1 MATKKR
7 WVELDEYSDTQIDGA
22 KLSRDIQRVLVELES
37 KGFDLVAITPVLSGQ
52 YGYADYSGGGIGT
65 ASTCASWGFSVT
77 SGVTVTARK
86 VPKSARPFPAS
97 QRRGGRLPGLCGSIL
112 REGRPR
118 DHTRG
123 VPLNRAGMTSRRR
136 RREPAVA

>member
-1 MATKKR
+1 MIKTIWVSAQFQRKGRWEEYKAATGEVKKGFFGAKPVMATKKR

-86 VPKSARPFPAS
+86 VPKSA
-97 QRRGGRLPGLCGSIL
+97 
-112 REGRPR
+112 
-118 DHTRG
+118 
-123 VPLNRAGMTSRRR
+123 
-136 RREPAVA
+136 